1 MQEIRVQ
8 SLGWKNPLEKGM
20 ASHSSI
26 VAWRIPCTE
35 EPEGYSLWGRKES
48 DTGRKEKEGNVVHGK
63 DERCFF

>member
-35 EPEGYSLWGRKES
+35 EPEGYSLRGRKEL
-48 DTGRKEKEGNVVHGK
+48 DTGREEKEGNVVHGK